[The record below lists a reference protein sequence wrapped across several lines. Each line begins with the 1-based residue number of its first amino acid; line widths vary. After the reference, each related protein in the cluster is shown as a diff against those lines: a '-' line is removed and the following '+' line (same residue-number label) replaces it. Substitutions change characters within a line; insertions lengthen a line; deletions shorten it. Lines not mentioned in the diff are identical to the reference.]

1 MKLTEERIK
10 FSEWLAT
17 LKDTDVVFM
26 RFPHHLFMFYN
37 GDFPCLADVTLSVS
51 DIREGLKNPSGELKG
66 VYLWLRDKAL
76 VDCYIIMEGSPS
88 NDPKYNYIT
97 WQAWWEGE
105 PCEDMM

>member
-1 MKLTEERIK
+1 MELTEQRIK
-10 FSEWLAT
+10 FSEWIAT

-37 GDFPCLADVTLSVS
+37 GDFPCLAELTLKVS
-51 DIREGLKNPSGELKG
+51 DIRDGIKNPSGELKG
-66 VYLWLRDKAL
+66 VYTWLRDKAL
-76 VDCYIIMEGSPS
+76 VDCYIIIEGSPYES
-88 NDPKYNYIT
+88 KSYRDVT